1 MSRLSSSFGRRLPAV
16 LWAGAAA
23 LFVALVVLVAL
34 SFADRG
40 QTPREAVA
48 AYITDVNR
56 IEVGLAAELRKVDN
70 RYRKF
75 GGNAARLE
83 RQAPELAR
91 AERTIRDLRRRLS
104 ALRPP
109 PDAEPLHALIQ
120 KLLALEL
127 AFAGEVTDL
136 ASYLPRLAREQAP
149 LAAGVAKLRRG
160 VTGAKTAPD
169 QARAFADYAR
179 ATRAVADR
187 MARASAPPQFVATRR
202 AEVARLRRLADVSI
216 RIESALEDGRTDDAV
231 RLFASFARI
240 AAASEVAKAERE
252 AALAYNRR
260 LKSIRRI
267 ARAIQSERARLDRE
281 LG

>member
-1 MSRLSSSFGRRLPAV
+1 VSRLSSSFGRRLPAV

-281 LG
+281 LS